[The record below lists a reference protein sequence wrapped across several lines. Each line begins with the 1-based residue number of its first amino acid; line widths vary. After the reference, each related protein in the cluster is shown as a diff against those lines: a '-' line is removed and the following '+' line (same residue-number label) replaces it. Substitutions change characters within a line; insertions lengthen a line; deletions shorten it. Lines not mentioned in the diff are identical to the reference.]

1 MKALSLH
8 GFFST
13 VALAATVLVSAN
25 ARADAPDLAGYRDG
39 FFYLRDKSGD
49 FVLYPQLRAQIDS
62 YNYAGQGVADT
73 TLKST
78 LLLRRVRPEL
88 AGEILGHWQFLIAG
102 DWGQTGLDNPRGTN
116 ETSASPPG
124 AAPTAVNARY
134 ASAQTASVKAGPADV
149 FINYRADELLNVQVG
164 QFNPPF
170 TLEGT
175 ASEKTMPFL
184 ERNMGSRLLANPQT
198 KDLGLMVWGS
208 MPGERVHYALGVFNG
223 DGQNRTNPDNR
234 YDAIGRALVKPLHGI
249 VSGPLAQAHVG
260 ASFRYG
266 SRDPNYVSYDATTLT
281 TTGNYA
287 FWSPVYQSSKGY
299 THVIPSSTQLGLAG
313 ELRVPFSLFS
323 LTSEVVWVDYRT
335 REAVEG
341 YEATNTERAGQIR
354 GYSYYVQLSAWL
366 FGPRDVIGNRLT
378 NPPPHVDFDAPATIN
393 TAQAL
398 QAIVRW
404 EQLHLSYDSASRH
417 GVADAKNI
425 DGDIKVNVLSAIA
438 TWWATRHVR
447 LSAQYGLNMFP
458 GSEPVKA
465 SSAGGPTQSSS
476 QRALAP
482 PQNLAA
488 GINDGA
494 RDGGHLLHE
503 ILFRAAIA
511 L

>member
-1 MKALSLH
+1 MLRALRA
-8 GFFST
+8 T
-13 VALAATVLVSAN
+13 CALIAGATVSLVA
-25 ARADAPDLAGYRDG
+25 APAHADDHDLAGYRDG

-62 YNYAGQGVADT
+62 YNYFGPGVADT

-78 LLLRRVRPEL
+78 VLLRRVRPEL
-88 AGEILGHWQFLIAG
+88 AGELLGHWQFLVAG
-102 DWGQTGLDNPRGTN
+102 DWGQTGLDNPKGTN
-116 ETSASPPG
+116 ETAAAPPG
-124 AAPTAVNARY
+124 VAPTAANGRY
-134 ASAQTASVKAGPADV
+134 ASAETASVKAGPADV
-149 FINYRADELLNVQVG
+149 FLNYRATELVNVQVG
-164 QFNPPF
+164 QYNPPF

-184 ERNMGSRLLANPQT
+184 ERNMGSRLLANPST
-198 KDLGLMVWGS
+198 KDLGLMLWGS
-208 MPGERVHYALGVFNG
+208 LPRERAHYAIGVFNG

-234 YDAIGRALVKPLHGI
+234 YDAIGRALVKPLRGL
-249 VSGPLAQAHVG
+249 VDGPIGEAHVG

-266 SRDPNYVSYDATTLT
+266 SRDPNYLTYDATTLT

-299 THVIPSSTQLGLAG
+299 THVIPSSRQLGLAG
-313 ELRVPFSLFS
+313 ELRVPFSIFS
-323 LTSEVVWVDYRT
+323 LTSEAIWVDYRT
-335 REAVEG
+335 RESVEG
-341 YEATNTERAGQIR
+341 YQATNTERAGQMR

-378 NPPPHVDFDAPATIN
+378 NPPPHVDFAAPAKTG
-393 TAQAL
+393 TPQAL

-465 SSAGGPTQSSS
+465 SAAGGPTQTSS
-476 QRALAP
+476 QRAAAP
-482 PQNLAA
+482 AQNLSA
-488 GINDGA
+488 GNNDSA

-503 ILFRAAIA
+503 VLFRAAIA